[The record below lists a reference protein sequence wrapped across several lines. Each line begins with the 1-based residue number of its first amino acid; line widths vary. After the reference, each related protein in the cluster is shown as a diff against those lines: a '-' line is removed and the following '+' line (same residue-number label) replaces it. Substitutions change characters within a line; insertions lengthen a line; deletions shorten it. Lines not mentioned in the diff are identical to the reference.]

1 MKYPLAYDNWSSK
14 EVDVVTKLLKKRNLT
29 LGKNVQ
35 SFEKNFAAYHSM
47 KYAVMVNSGS
57 SANHLIF
64 LL

>member
-35 SFEKNFAAYHSM
+35 SFEKFCSIPFNEIRCYKFD
-47 KYAVMVNSGS
+47 
-57 SANHLIF
+57 LQQII
-64 LL
+64 